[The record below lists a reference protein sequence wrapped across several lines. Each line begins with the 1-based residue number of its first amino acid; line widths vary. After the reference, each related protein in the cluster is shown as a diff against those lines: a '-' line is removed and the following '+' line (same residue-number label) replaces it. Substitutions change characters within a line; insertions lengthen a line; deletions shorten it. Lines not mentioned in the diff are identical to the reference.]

1 MNTLANPLTMSPV
14 TLLTSHLTP
23 YIVHCTFCILHCIP
37 NNSISVFKMA
47 LYECYCFIFFNNRYR
62 CNSIMAA
69 ATMSI
74 PAKTR
79 IVFTMLHPHSIGALT
94 RSVPKSTYGAPNI
107 LIIPA
112 SIAVVVLNSG
122 SAILKSNKPVETV
135 PVTVP

>member
-1 MNTLANPLTMSPV
+1 MDAAGITDNKFREFMKIIVGQGIQKMNTLANPLTMSPV

-69 ATMSI
+69 IMNI
-74 PAKTR
+74 PAKTMM
-79 IVFTMLHPHSIGALT
+79 VFVRLHPHNIGALT
-94 RSVPKSTYGAPNI
+94 RSVPKVHMVHQIYSLYQ
-107 LIIPA
+107 L
-112 SIAVVVLNSG
+112 L
-122 SAILKSNKPVETV
+122 
-135 PVTVP
+135 